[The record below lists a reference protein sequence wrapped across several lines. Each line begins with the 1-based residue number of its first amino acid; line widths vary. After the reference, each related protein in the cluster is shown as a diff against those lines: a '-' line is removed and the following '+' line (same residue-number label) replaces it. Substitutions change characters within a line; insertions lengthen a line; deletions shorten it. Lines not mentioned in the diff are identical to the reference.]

1 MRAMSFALLFAALV
15 AGPVAASD
23 LPDEFVTE
31 RDEFGETNPE
41 EMTLDRSVRNAIEGE
56 VNMMVCA
63 GGYLLTKGGSHEKAR
78 AIFNACVAAGY
89 THAMTWMAYMEDNG
103 FGGPEDPDAAANY
116 DRMAAEA
123 GDLIGMFNYGLD
135 LMRGRGVAKDDAAG
149 RRLVDNAAEAGL
161 AVARRLQ
168 NAEYDLDVVTPDADN
183 WKYQPLF

>member
-1 MRAMSFALLFAALV
+1 MRAIPIALVLAALAV
-15 AGPVAASD
+15 GPVAASD
-23 LPDEFVTE
+23 LPDDFVTE

-41 EMTLDRSVRNAIEGE
+41 EMTLNRSVRNAIEGE

-63 GGYLLTKGGSHEKAR
+63 GGYLLTKGGSHAEAR

-89 THAMTWMAYMEDNG
+89 THAMTWMSYMEDNG
-103 FGGPEDPDAAANY
+103 FGGPENPDAAAMY

-123 GDLIGMFNYGLD
+123 GDPVGMFNYGLD
-135 LMRGRGVAKDDAAG
+135 LMRGRGVARDEAEG
-149 RRLVDNAAEAGL
+149 RRLVDGAADAGL

-168 NAEYDLDVVTPDADN
+168 GADYDLDEVTPDADN